1 MKHSKPSMI
10 RVIQSDFIAMLGV
23 LAPVVFLAAY
33 IAIAY
38 FGFLPGFRGHD
49 PIQGK
54 EGAPFFLYGF
64 LVTLTLGIPAII
76 WRFKSIQSVFANG
89 MEVVG
94 KIENVHFR
102 RDRGNVVYRYEYQ
115 GKSYS
120 GVNAIMKNA
129 RTQSL
134 TPGMEIVLIVDKND
148 PGRALIRD
156 LYV

>member
-1 MKHSKPSMI
+1 MNKPKPSLVRI
-10 RVIQSDFIAMLGV
+10 IQSDYIAMLGV
-23 LAPVVFLAAY
+23 LAPVVFLAGY

-49 PIQGK
+49 PIQGT

-64 LVTLTLGIPAII
+64 IVTLVLGIPAVI
-76 WRFKSIQSVFANG
+76 WRFKTIQNVFANG
-89 MEVVG
+89 TEVPG
-94 KIENVHFR
+94 KIEEVYFR

-115 GKSYS
+115 GKAYS
-120 GVNAIMKNA
+120 GANAIMKNS

-134 TPGMEIVLIVDKND
+134 APGREIALIVSKDD

-156 LYV
+156 LYI

>member
-1 MKHSKPSMI
+1 MKKPKPSLI
-10 RVIQSDFIAMLGV
+10 RIIQSDFIAMLGA
-23 LAPVVFLAAY
+23 LAPAVFLVAY
-33 IAIAY
+33 IAVAY

-49 PIQGK
+49 PIQGT

-64 LVTLTLGIPAII
+64 IVTLILGIPAVI
-76 WRFKSIQSVFANG
+76 WRFKSIHTVFATG
-89 MEVVG
+89 TEVVG
-94 KIENVHFR
+94 KIENVYFR

-115 GKSYS
+115 GKPYS

-134 TPGMEIVLIVDKND
+134 APGMEIVLIVDKND

-156 LYV
+156 LYT